1 MKFGV
6 NTLVENNVSGFKNI
20 SLTHLKQPPNLKRI
34 LTNILFTNKIV
45 GVFIC
50 SDSRCLCC
58 QQLLLETSYAFENVG
73 KQFFFKKEMM
83 PDSRNLIYVVICP
96 STLVK
101 PELSTTNSEGQG
113 QDIQGT
119 YSTAST

>member
-34 LTNILFTNKIV
+34 LMNILFTNKIV
-45 GVFIC
+45 GVFKC

-113 QDIQGT
+113 QVIQGT

>member
-1 MKFGV
+1 MKFGA
-6 NTLVENNVSGFKNI
+6 NTLVENNVNGFKNI
-20 SLTHLKQPPNLKRI
+20 RLTHVKQPPNLKRI

-45 GVFIC
+45 GVFKC

-58 QQLLLETSYAFENVG
+58 QQLLLETSHAFENVG

-83 PDSRNLIYVVICP
+83 RGSRNLIYVVICP

-101 PELSTTNSEGQG
+101 PELATTNSEGQG